1 MSVLN
6 NIIRGTLYEKIHQLL
21 KKYSILIVVLFII
34 QTGLSSLIYLVL
46 EHFNLDSKFTFQS
59 IYLLFDYIINSIYVI
74 IIYKDMKKEES
85 VNKLILI
92 LTFFS
97 SLYGLFLFLLS
108 ITYKNIQKQKS
119 SQDERIY

>member
-1 MSVLN
+1 MSGLN
-6 NIIRGTLYEKIHQLL
+6 NIIRSASYEKMHQLL

-34 QTGLSSLIYLVL
+34 QSGLSSLIYLIL
-46 EHFNLDSKFTFQS
+46 ERFNLDSKFTFHS

-97 SLYGLFLFLLS
+97 SLSGLLLFLIS
-108 ITYKNIQKQKS
+108 AAYKNIQKQKL
-119 SQDERIY
+119 SQDERIH